1 MMVAANGAAEQVERI
16 GKLVDVDV
24 PAAQVAHP
32 PVELETRASVQHPPI
47 VEAEHIARLEAQ
59 LREVLV

>member
-1 MMVAANGAAEQVERI
+1 VEWVAA
-16 GKLVDVDV
+16 
-24 PAAQVAHP
+24 
-32 PVELETRASVQHPPI
+32 VQHPPI